1 MTSARSAEVTATA
14 ADQGAWVPLHHG
26 GDLTS
31 ARSMFPGA
39 PEPLIDLSTGINP
52 TAYPLPPLSPELF
65 VRLPEPAILD
75 RLCRAAAQAY
85 GASSAAH
92 VVAAPGAQIL
102 LPLAAALVPA
112 GRAAVLGPTYS
123 EHARAAALAGHMVL
137 ETSDVARLAD
147 ADLAIVVNPNNPDGR
162 LIPPEILCALAGA
175 LASRGGAL
183 VVDEAFIDVGPAD
196 ASLAGRV
203 SAGLIVLRSFGKFFG
218 LAGLRLGFA
227 IAAPEPAARLRA
239 QLGPWPV
246 AGPAIAIGNLAL
258 GDTAWIET
266 TRRAVTVAAQRLD
279 SLLIGAGLE
288 IAGGTALYRLVRTNR
303 AALVFER
310 LGRAGIVVRRF
321 THAPTWLRFGLP
333 GPKWAWER
341 LGVALDELKSSPAS
355 GGTFREAASE
365 NAR

>member
-1 MTSARSAEVTATA
+1 MA
-14 ADQGAWVPLHHG
+14 ADPRAWMVTPLRHG

-52 TAYPLPPLSPELF
+52 LHYPLPPLPPDVF

-75 RLCRAAAQAY
+75 RLCRVAAQAY
-85 GASSAAH
+85 GAPSAAH
-92 VVAAPGAQIL
+92 VVAAPGAQML

-112 GRAAVLGPTYS
+112 GRAAVLAPTYS
-123 EHARAAALAGHMVL
+123 EHARAAALAGHAVI
-137 ETSDVARLAD
+137 ETTDIARLAD
-147 ADLAIVVNPNNPDGR
+147 ADLAVVVNPNNPNGR
-162 LIPPEILCALAGA
+162 LVSPGTLCSLAEA

-183 VVDEAFIDVGPAD
+183 VVDEAFMDVGPAD

-203 SAGLIVLRSFGKFFG
+203 GEGLIVLRSFGKFFG

-227 IAAPEPAARLRA
+227 IAAPEQAARLRA

-246 AGPAIAIGNLAL
+246 AGSAVAIGTLAL
-258 GDTAWIET
+258 ADTAWIET

-279 SLLIGAGLE
+279 RLLIAAGLE
-288 IAGGTALYRLVRTNR
+288 IAGGTALYRLVRTNKSTF
-303 AALVFER
+303 VFEH

-321 THAPTWLRFGLP
+321 TDAPMWLRFGLP
-333 GPKWAWER
+333 GPESAWER
-341 LGVALDELKSSPAS
+341 LAAALAELQSAS
-355 GGTFREAASE
+355 GR
-365 NAR
+365 